1 MPKRF
6 NYDAPRIHNYRIT
19 GGIKPRWRIGN
30 VGCAYVSD
38 NEKNVAL
45 RNESTIIVNAL
56 RTAQYRSI
64 VSQDNY
70 THGVHFDTDRLT
82 VYGNTWSN
90 PVNPEVHLFSNGVV
104 VTQGIGSDAVFSRL
118 IGSSTPQVISIG
130 YPGGTIST
138 ITISGAGAISNL

>member
-1 MPKRF
+1 MRRGF
-6 NYDAPRIHNYRIT
+6 TIIELLVVLSLVGVLAMLAAPT
-19 GGIKPRWRIGN
+19 FLTMK
-30 VGCAYVSD
+30 
-38 NEKNVAL
+38 KNVAL